1 MNDIIALN
9 QHQVKN
15 IEHIFEGAEDTLI
28 YSCLDGQM
36 GQAWADQVE
45 EPTCAMIMLGDFV
58 FYSGDYTSEKAKKL
72 VEYIPKTYES
82 SYLYA
87 IPDDEGWVPLI
98 EEVYKDRYVV
108 FERYAT
114 VKDAHAFDRE
124 QLKDYMKQL
133 PSEYTIK
140 PFDKGLYH
148 EAMANDWSMDFV
160 SNFIS
165 AEDFL
170 KRGIGFGILYEGN
183 LVCGAS
189 SYTVYNGGIEIEI
202 GTKKEHRRKGLAIA
216 CASALILACLEQ
228 HRYPSWDAAHKG
240 SLKLAEKL
248 GYSFKEAYNAYGIKL
263 SKDL

>member
-1 MNDIIALN
+1 MKK
-9 QHQVKN
+9 Q
-15 IEHIFEGAEDTLI
+15 
-28 YSCLDGQM
+28 
-36 GQAWADQVE
+36 
-45 EPTCAMIMLGDFV
+45 
-58 FYSGDYTSEKAKKL
+58 KKL

-108 FERYAT
+108 SERYAT

-165 AEDFL
+165 AEDFFL

-216 CASALILACLEQ
+216 CASAL
-228 HRYPSWDAAHKG
+228 
-240 SLKLAEKL
+240 SLHV
-248 GYSFKEAYNAYGIKL
+248 
-263 SKDL
+263 